1 MSACTFF
8 GHRSVTQKIEPTL
21 RSTLIKLIEENV
33 VDLFYIGNNG
43 GFDMTVRKVLRDLT
57 KIYPISY
64 FVVLAYLPK
73 ENRSPDLSD
82 FSDTIIPD
90 GIEKVPRRFAIDY
103 RNKWM
108 ISRSDHVVTYV
119 RNDVA
124 SCAAKYKRLAV
135 RKGIKNIEL
144 CDLMGTTSF

>member
-1 MSACTFF
+1 MSTCTFF
-8 GHRSVTQKIEPTL
+8 GHRSVTQKTEPAL
-21 RSTLIKLIEENV
+21 RSTLIRLIEENGV
-33 VDLFYIGNNG
+33 ELFYVGNNG
-43 GFDMTVRKVLRDLT
+43 EFDATVRRVLLDLS
-57 KIYPISY
+57 KKYPIRY
-64 FVVLAYLPK
+64 YVVLAYLPK
-73 ENRSPDLSD
+73 EDVSPDPDS

-144 CDLMGTTSF
+144 CDLIGTTSF